1 MLNIAISSTGRSS
14 RSTDHPLMLP
24 TAVLTSNSSIIPYTD
39 KWLADVCY
47 TAPCTNA
54 TLTQA
59 ATTII
64 SGCAAD
70 LTKYNVTNATIY
82 DVVGQYPL
90 AREVA
95 CLKT

>member
-1 MLNIAISSTGRSS
+1 
-14 RSTDHPLMLP
+14 MLP

-47 TAPCTNA
+47 TAPC
-54 TLTQA
+54 TQA